1 MRLKTATK
9 REVVW
14 HTNMAGVDLA
24 QVHEKCTRQLA
35 QNAKRNAKFLLN
47 QGKTVRYIA
56 RIVFQSARTKDVK
69 TSSCLSEAV
78 ARQYFHLLAESA
90 PGHCHLECSHH
101 LQPHS
106 IKSQTL

>member
-35 QNAKRNAKFLLN
+35 QNAKRNAKFLLSP
-47 QGKTVRYIA
+47 GKTVRYIA
-56 RIVFQSARTKDVK
+56 RIVFQSAKTKDVK
-69 TSSCLSEAV
+69 TSSCLSKAV
-78 ARQYFHLLAESA
+78 A
-90 PGHCHLECSHH
+90 G
-101 LQPHS
+101 
-106 IKSQTL
+106 